1 MKSYVKFTMLIAGCA
16 AFLLS
21 GYSGGMAHAA
31 KFPEKPIRLII
42 MFPPGGSNDVLG
54 RFLGS
59 KITER
64 VHQQVVIDNR
74 GGANGLIATKLAV
87 NSDPDGYTLLFV
99 STSWVMNAALNRYDF
114 DIEKRFDP
122 IATLG
127 SSANSIVVNPKWG
140 VNDVKELVRRAKA
153 KPGSISYGSSGIGG
167 FNHFGGELFKNLAG
181 INLLHVPYKGGS
193 PAMIDVAGG
202 QIPMMFSSILQAL
215 PLVRAGKLKFI
226 GIGSKTRTPVLPD
239 VPTIAE
245 QGFPDYEVRVWW
257 GVAAP
262 RGIPSE
268 QLSVLEK
275 TIGAVVRDPKTK
287 KRLAAD
293 AGDPMLTSPK
303 EFKTM
308 ISDEI
313 KKWRKVAKDAKITV
327 N

>member
-1 MKSYVKFTMLIAGCA
+1 
-16 AFLLS
+16 
-21 GYSGGMAHAA
+21 
-31 KFPEKPIRLII
+31 
-42 MFPPGGSNDVLG
+42 
-54 RFLGS
+54 
-59 KITER
+59 
-64 VHQQVVIDNR
+64 
-74 GGANGLIATKLAV
+74 
-87 NSDPDGYTLLFV
+87 
-99 STSWVMNAALNRYDF
+99 
-114 DIEKRFDP
+114 
-122 IATLG
+122 
-127 SSANSIVVNPKWG
+127 
-140 VNDVKELVRRAKA
+140 
-153 KPGSISYGSSGIGG
+153 
-167 FNHFGGELFKNLAG
+167 
-181 INLLHVPYKGGS
+181 
-193 PAMIDVAGG
+193 
-202 QIPMMFSSILQAL
+202 MFSSILQAL